1 MHFSTNG
8 IHGIRLKEKLFS
20 YPMGLGTFPNHFM
33 SALMEDTMQ
42 LIIPTG
48 IPQYLYEYHRWLQF
62 LKFYADIKTGPNV
75 LSIDD
80 LSFGFVL
87 WAIACGISAIV
98 FCGELCGRWLKNVT
112 KKCLGLI
119 IFVSVLVRGYL
130 RRH

>member
-1 MHFSTNG
+1 
-8 IHGIRLKEKLFS
+8 
-20 YPMGLGTFPNHFM
+20 
-33 SALMEDTMQ
+33 MEDTMQ

-62 LKFYADIKTGPNV
+62 LKFHADIKIGPNV

-87 WAIACGISAIV
+87 WAVACGISAIV
-98 FCGELCGRWLKNVT
+98 FCGELCGRCLKNVIN
-112 KKCLGLI
+112 KCLGSI
-119 IFVSVLVRGYL
+119 IFVYFLMRVYL